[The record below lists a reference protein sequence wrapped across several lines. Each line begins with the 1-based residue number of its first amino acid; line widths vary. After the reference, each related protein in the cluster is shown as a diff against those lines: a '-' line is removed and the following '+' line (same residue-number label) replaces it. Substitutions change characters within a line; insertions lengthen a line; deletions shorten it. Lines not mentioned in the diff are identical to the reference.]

1 MGRASETGRSRGEI
15 GAVVTRQLLLE
26 PGVWSAAALAAHLG
40 ETGPRRVQR
49 IVTELQAA
57 GWTVVRDDPGQ
68 KLTIS
73 P

>member
-1 MGRASETGRSRGEI
+1 M
-15 GAVVTRQLLLE
+15 TRQLLLE